1 MDVQAMKWKDISLRI
16 KLVIYIVIGV
26 FLILSF
32 SSSIVISNVTEQE
45 EQLAYD
51 QSIQMTKSYANYFNT
66 DMKSNMAIARSIA
79 ISLEANST

>member
-1 MDVQAMKWKDISLRI
+1 MKWKNVSLRI
-16 KLVIYIVIGV
+16 KLVIFIVLGV

-32 SSSIVISNVTEQE
+32 TSSIVISNVTDQQ

-51 QSIQMTKSYANYFNT
+51 QSVQMTKSYANYFNT
-66 DMKSNMAIARSIA
+66 DMKSNMAIARNIA

>member
-1 MDVQAMKWKDISLRI
+1 MKWKDVSLRI
-16 KLVIYIVIGV
+16 KLVISIVLGV

-32 SSSIVISNVTEQE
+32 TSSIVISNVTDQQE
-45 EQLAYD
+45 RLAYD

-79 ISLEANST
+79 ISLEANSS